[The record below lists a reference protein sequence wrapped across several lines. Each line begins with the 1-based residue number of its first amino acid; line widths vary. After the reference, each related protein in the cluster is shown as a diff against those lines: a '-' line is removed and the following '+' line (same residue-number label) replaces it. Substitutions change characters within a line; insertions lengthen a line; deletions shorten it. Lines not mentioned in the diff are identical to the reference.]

1 MMLVAR
7 KGDYIMSVFV
17 IETYVVKPEK
27 HGEYKSLIQT
37 LIKYKKENPELFKEV
52 KSFRLFHQM
61 FGGLAGA
68 YIEMWEFDSMADLE
82 KCWMKE
88 SKDKDFMKIHKEFM
102 LLIEPTT
109 FSINVLSA
117 VE

>member
-1 MMLVAR
+1 
-7 KGDYIMSVFV
+7 MSVFV
-17 IETYVVKPEK
+17 VETYVVKPEK
-27 HGEYKSLIQT
+27 QGEYQT
-37 LIKYKKENPELFKEV
+37 LIQNLLEYKKQNPQLFKEV

-88 SKDKDFMKIHKEFM
+88 LKDDGFMKLHKEFT
-102 LLIEPTT
+102 LFVEPTT
-109 FSINVLSA
+109 FSMNVWTT
-117 VE
+117 VQ